1 MRRILT
7 IAGLVAAVAAP
18 SLAPVRASAGSYCE
32 HRAHERKVTGTLLG
46 ALGGGLLGN
55 AVSHGGGRTGG
66 TLIGAGVGAVVGNNL
81 ARVNCD
87 RRAYYRHRTRH
98 RAYSA
103 TTHRYAAAP
112 SPYVGRGSYAAAP
125 SPYGPPAGYFGARGD
140 CRYET
145 RPYYDAR
152 GQLVYAPSQVCG

>member
-7 IAGLVAAVAAP
+7 VAGLVVAVAAP
-18 SLAPVRASAGSYCE
+18 SLAPVKASAESYCE

-46 ALGGGLLGN
+46 AIGGGLLGN

-87 RRAYYRHRTRH
+87 RRAYYRHRTR
-98 RAYSA
+98 RSAYSSA
-103 TTHRYAAAP
+103 NYRYPGAP
-112 SPYVGRGSYAAAP
+112 SPYVNSGGYASVRGA
-125 SPYGPPAGYFGARGD
+125 

>member
-1 MRRILT
+1 MRRVLT

-18 SLAPVRASAGSYCE
+18 SFAPVNALAGSYCE

-87 RRAYYRHRTRH
+87 RRAYYRVRPRRTAYSP
-98 RAYSA
+98 RAYG
-103 TTHRYAAAP
+103 YAARPAP
-112 SPYVGRGSYAAAP
+112 YGYAAGYGGGRGA
-125 SPYGPPAGYFGARGD
+125 

-145 RPYYDAR
+145 RPFYDAR
-152 GQLVYAPSQVCG
+152 GQLVYAPAQVCG